1 MNSKPF
7 FNRSE
12 IISDLKKKKKK
23 KINKTKK
30 KKKEKMSTVIFWW
43 QAEMMTMNVAKDQ
56 EF

>member
-12 IISDLKKKKKK
+12 IISGLKKKKKK

-43 QAEMMTMNVAKDQ
+43 QAEMMTMNAKDQ